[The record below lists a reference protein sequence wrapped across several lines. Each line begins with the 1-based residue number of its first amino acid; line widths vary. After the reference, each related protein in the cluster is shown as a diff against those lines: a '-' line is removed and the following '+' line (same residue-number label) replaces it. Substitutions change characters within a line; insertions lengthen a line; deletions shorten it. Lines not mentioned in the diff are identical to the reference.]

1 MKCKG
6 TPICK
11 NEEET
16 NCRCHAQRNLAIY
29 KALTHAK
36 YCKYKTED
44 MLSINLTTRCLV
56 ATATP
61 NHLSPCET
69 LVFEDI
75 ANPNTRHHL
84 VQGFG

>member
-16 NCRCHAQRNLAIY
+16 ADAVHKRNLAIY
-29 KALTHAK
+29 KALTHGK

-44 MLSINLTTRCLV
+44 MLSINLITRCLV

-61 NHLSPCET
+61 NNLSPCET
-69 LVFEDI
+69 MVFEDI
-75 ANPNTRHHL
+75 ANPDTGHL
-84 VQGFG
+84 VHGLG